1 MPWPTHCPLPGPP
14 ARRVENPEVT
24 DSSSAD
30 GYTGQTECGGRTR
43 SPWLAFLRT
52 ETGSAAVLL
61 VAVLAALAWANADL
75 SSYDRFWRT
84 HVGLSFGSRSLSL
97 EVREWVNSGLMS
109 VFFFVVGLEARRER
123 DMGELRDGRR
133 IALPVFVGISGM
145 LLPVAI
151 YLLVNAGH
159 GTTHGWGAAMSTD
172 TAFAL
177 GMLALLG
184 NRLPTGL
191 RTFILA
197 VTVVDDLVALAVIA
211 FAYSERVSLIP
222 LLVAVGIL
230 GVIVL
235 LRYEGVRRGAYYAL
249 LGIAAWVALWESGV
263 DPVVIGL
270 VMGLLTSAYPAARG
284 DLERATGLFRRFR
297 EQPTPELER
306 SARLG
311 LASAISPNDRLLRMY
326 HPWSSYVIVP
336 VFALAN
342 AGIRISG
349 DELSQAFTSPVT
361 LGIVCAFVV
370 GKPIAV
376 LTASWLT
383 TRFSHGR
390 LRPPVGWGAV
400 AAGGTIA
407 GAGFT
412 VSLLIATLAFEG
424 EQLENAKIGTLTA
437 LVCAFAVTWGVS
449 AVIGLLPKRRRNRA
463 LLGTA
468 GSIVDLAVPVDPELD
483 KIRGPLEAPVT
494 VVEYGDFDC
503 PYCGKAEPVVR
514 ELLADFG
521 DVRYV
526 WRHMPLTDVHPGAM
540 LGAEASEAA
549 HGQGAFWEMHDLL
562 LAREGTLRFA
572 DALRLATDL
581 GLDAERFE
589 RDLRRHQGAGR
600 IAEDVDSADLS
611 GVSGT
616 PTFFING
623 RRHHGAYD
631 IDHLSAAVR
640 TARQLAAIAERE

>member
-1 MPWPTHCPLPGPP
+1 M
-14 ARRVENPEVT
+14 T
-24 DSSSAD
+24 DSSPDAD
-30 GYTGQTECGGRTR
+30 YTGQTRCGGPTRT
-43 SPWLAFLRT
+43 PWREFLRT

-61 VAVLAALAWANADL
+61 AAVLAALAWANADL
-75 SSYDRFWRT
+75 SSYERLWRT

-97 EVREWVNSGLMS
+97 ELREWVNSGLMAL
-109 VFFFVVGLEARRER
+109 FFFVVGLEARRER

-133 IALPVFVGISGM
+133 IALPVFVGVSGM
-145 LLPVAI
+145 LVPVAI
-151 YLLVNAGH
+151 YLLVNAGN
-159 GTTHGWGAAMSTD
+159 GTAYGWGAAMSTD

-184 NRLPTGL
+184 RRLPTGL

-197 VTVVDDLVALAVIA
+197 VTVVDDFVALAVIT
-211 FAYSERVSLIP
+211 FAYSESVAP
-222 LLVAVGIL
+222 VALLVALGIL
-230 GVIVL
+230 GVIIV
-235 LRYEGVRRGAYYAL
+235 LRYEGVRRGVWYAL
-249 LGIAAWVALWESGV
+249 LAIAAWVALLESGV

-342 AGIRISG
+342 AGIRITP

-376 LTASWLT
+376 LTASWLAS
-383 TRFSHGR
+383 RLSHGR

-412 VSLLIATLAFEG
+412 VSLLIATLAFDG
-424 EQLENAKIGTLTA
+424 DHLEEAKIGTLTA
-437 LVCAFAVTWGVS
+437 LLCAFAVTWAVS

-468 GSIVDLAVPVDPELD
+468 ESIVDLAVPVDSERD

-503 PYCGKAEPVVR
+503 PYCGKAEPVIR

-549 HGQGAFWEMHDLL
+549 YDQGAFWEMHDLL
-562 LAREGTLRFA
+562 LAHEGTLRFA
-572 DALRLATDL
+572 DSLRFAADL
-581 GLDAERFE
+581 GLDTERFE
-589 RDLRRHQGAGR
+589 RHLRRHKGA
-600 IAEDVDSADLS
+600 AWVADDVDSADLS

-631 IDHLSAAVR
+631 IGNLSAAVR
-640 TARQLAAIAERE
+640 TARQQAALAEPDS

>member
-1 MPWPTHCPLPGPP
+1 M
-14 ARRVENPEVT
+14 T
-24 DSSSAD
+24 DSSSAAE
-30 GYTGQTECGGRTR
+30 YTGRTECGGPTRT
-43 SPWLAFLRT
+43 PWRAFLRT

-61 VAVLAALAWANADL
+61 VAVIAALAWANADL

-97 EVREWVNSGLMS
+97 EVRDWVNSGLMA

-133 IALPVFVGISGM
+133 IALPVFVGVSGM
-145 LLPVAI
+145 LVPVAI

-184 NRLPTGL
+184 RRLPTGL

-197 VTVVDDLVALAVIA
+197 VTVVDDFVALGVIT
-211 FAYSERVSLIP
+211 FAYSERVHP
-222 LLVAVGIL
+222 VALVVAIGIL

-235 LRYEGVRRGAYYAL
+235 LRYQGVRQGGWYAL
-249 LGIAAWVALWESGV
+249 LAAAAWVALWESGV

-270 VMGLLTSAYPAARG
+270 IMGLLTSAYPAARG
-284 DLERATGLFRRFR
+284 DLERASGLFRRFR

-306 SARLG
+306 SARIG

-342 AGIRISG
+342 AGIPITAE
-349 DELSQAFTSPVT
+349 ELSQAFTSPVT

-383 TRFSHGR
+383 ARLSHGR

-412 VSLLIATLAFEG
+412 VSLLIATLAFDG

-437 LVCAFAVTWGVS
+437 LICAFAVTWAVS

-468 GSIVDLAVPVDPELD
+468 ESIVDLAVMVDPELD
-483 KIRGPLEAPVT
+483 KIRGPLDAPVT

-503 PYCGKAEPVVR
+503 PYCGKAEPVIR

-549 HGQGAFWEMHDLL
+549 HDQGAFWGMHDLL
-562 LAREGTLRFA
+562 LAREGTLRFT
-572 DALRLATDL
+572 DALRFAADL
-581 GLDAERFE
+581 GLDTERFE
-589 RDLRRHQGAGR
+589 RHLRRHKGAGR
-600 IAEDVDSADLS
+600 IADDVDSADVS

-640 TARQLAAIAERE
+640 TARQQAALTEPES

>member
-1 MPWPTHCPLPGPP
+1 M
-14 ARRVENPEVT
+14 T
-24 DSSSAD
+24 DSSSAA
-30 GYTGQTECGGRTR
+30 GYTGQTESDGPAR
-43 SPWLAFLRT
+43 SPWLTFLRT

-75 SSYDRFWRT
+75 SSYERFWRT

-123 DMGELRDGRR
+123 DLGELRDARR
-133 IALPVFVGISGM
+133 IALPVLVGLSGM
-145 LLPVAI
+145 LVPVAI

-184 NRLPTGL
+184 RRLPKGL

-197 VTVVDDLVALAVIA
+197 VTVVDDLVALGVIA
-211 FAYSERVSLIP
+211 FAYTESVAP
-222 LLVAVGIL
+222 VALLVAVGIL
-230 GVIVL
+230 GVIAL
-235 LRYEGVRRGAYYAL
+235 LRYEGVRRGGWYAVL
-249 LGIAAWVALWESGV
+249 AAAAWVALWESGV

-270 VMGLLTSAYPAARG
+270 VVGLLTYAYPAARG

-306 SARLG
+306 SARIG
-311 LASAISPNDRLLRMY
+311 LASAISPNDRLLRIY
-326 HPWSSYVIVP
+326 LPWSSYVIVP

-342 AGIRISG
+342 AGIRINA
-349 DELSQAFTSPVT
+349 DELSQAFSSRVT
-361 LGIVCAFVV
+361 LGIVCGLVV
-370 GKPIAV
+370 GKPVAV

-412 VSLLIATLAFEG
+412 VSLLIATLAFDG

-437 LVCAFAVTWGVS
+437 LICSFAVTWAVS
-449 AVIGLLPKRRRNRA
+449 TVIGLLPKRRRIRA

-468 GSIVDLAVPVDPELD
+468 DSIVDLVVPVDSERD

-503 PYCGKAEPVVR
+503 PYCGKAEPVIR

-526 WRHMPLTDVHPGAM
+526 WRHLPLTDVHPGAM

-549 HGQGAFWEMHDLL
+549 HDQGAFWDMHDLL
-562 LAREGTLRFA
+562 LAREGTLLFT
-572 DALRLATDL
+572 DALRLAADL
-581 GLDAERFE
+581 GLDTERFE
-589 RDLRRHQGAGR
+589 RHLRRHKGAGR
-600 IAEDVDSADLS
+600 IADDTDSADLS

-616 PTFFING
+616 PTFFVNG

-631 IDHLSAAVR
+631 IGNLSAAVR
-640 TARQLAAIAERE
+640 TARQQAALDEPEPEP

>member
-1 MPWPTHCPLPGPP
+1 M
-14 ARRVENPEVT
+14 T
-24 DSSSAD
+24 DSSPDAD
-30 GYTGQTECGGRTR
+30 YLGQTRCGEHART
-43 SPWLAFLRT
+43 PWREFLRT

-61 VAVLAALAWANADL
+61 VAVTAALAWANADL
-75 SSYDRFWRT
+75 SSYERFWRT

-97 EVREWVNSGLMS
+97 EVREWVNSGLMA

-133 IALPVFVGISGM
+133 IALPVFVGVSGM
-145 LLPVAI
+145 LVPVAI
-151 YLLVNAGH
+151 YLLVNAGN
-159 GTTHGWGAAMSTD
+159 GTAYGWGAAMSTD

-184 NRLPTGL
+184 RRLPTGL

-197 VTVVDDLVALAVIA
+197 VTVVDDFVALAVIT
-211 FAYSERVSLIP
+211 FAYSESVAPLA
-222 LLVAVGIL
+222 LLVALSVL
-230 GVIVL
+230 GVIMVL
-235 LRYEGVRRGAYYAL
+235 RREGVRRGAWYVVPAV
-249 LGIAAWVALWESGV
+249 AAWVAMLESGV
-263 DPVVIGL
+263 DPVVVGL
-270 VMGLLTSAYPAARG
+270 VMGLLTSAYPAARS

-342 AGIRISG
+342 AGIRTSP
-349 DELSQAFTSPVT
+349 DELSEAFTSPVT
-361 LGIVCAFVV
+361 LGIVGAFVV
-370 GKPIAV
+370 GKPVAV

-383 TRFSHGR
+383 HRLSHGR

-412 VSLLIATLAFEG
+412 VSLLIATLAFDG
-424 EQLENAKIGTLTA
+424 DHLEEAKIGTLTA
-437 LVCAFAVTWGVS
+437 LLCSFAVTWAVS
-449 AVIGLLPKRRRNRA
+449 AVIGLLPRRRRNRA

-468 GSIVDLAVPVDPELD
+468 ESIVDLAVPVDSERD

-503 PYCGKAEPVVR
+503 PYCGKAEPVIR

-549 HGQGAFWEMHDLL
+549 YDQGAFWEMHDLL
-562 LAREGTLRFA
+562 LAHEGTLRFA
-572 DALRLATDL
+572 DVLRFAADL
-581 GLDAERFE
+581 GLDTERFE
-589 RDLRRHQGAGR
+589 RHLRRHRGA
-600 IAEDVDSADLS
+600 AYVADDVDSADLS

-616 PTFFING
+616 PTFFVNG

-631 IDHLSAAVR
+631 IANLSAAVR
-640 TARQLAAIAERE
+640 TARQQVALAEPDA

>member
-1 MPWPTHCPLPGPP
+1 MT
-14 ARRVENPEVT
+14 E
-24 DSSSAD
+24 SSPDA
-30 GYTGQTECGGRTR
+30 GYTGQTRFGGTSRT
-43 SPWLAFLRT
+43 PWRAFLRT

-75 SSYDRFWRT
+75 ASYERFWRT
-84 HVGLSFGSRSLSL
+84 HMGLSFGSRSLSL
-97 EVREWVNSGLMS
+97 ELRAWVNSGLMA

-133 IALPVFVGISGM
+133 IALPVFVGVSGM
-145 LLPVAI
+145 LVPVAI

-159 GTTHGWGAAMSTD
+159 GTAYGWGAAMSTD

-184 NRLPTGL
+184 RRLPTGL

-197 VTVVDDLVALAVIA
+197 VTVVDDFVALAVIT
-211 FAYSERVSLIP
+211 FAYSESVAP
-222 LLVAVGIL
+222 VALLVALGIL
-230 GVIVL
+230 GVIML
-235 LRYEGVRRGAYYAL
+235 LRYEGVRRGAWYAL
-249 LGIAAWVALWESGV
+249 LAVAAWIALLESGV

-342 AGIRISG
+342 AGIRITP
-349 DELSQAFTSPVT
+349 DELSGAFTSPVT
-361 LGIVCAFVV
+361 LGIVGAFVV

-383 TRFSHGR
+383 SRFSHGR
-390 LRPPVGWGAV
+390 LRPAVGWGAV

-412 VSLLIATLAFEG
+412 VSLLIATLAFDG
-424 EQLENAKIGTLTA
+424 AHLEEAKIGTLTA
-437 LVCAFAVTWGVS
+437 LLCAFAVTWAVS

-463 LLGTA
+463 LLGTTE
-468 GSIVDLAVPVDPELD
+468 SIVDLAVPVDPERD

-503 PYCGKAEPVVR
+503 PYCGKAEPVIR

-540 LGAEASEAA
+540 LAAEASEAA
-549 HGQGAFWEMHDLL
+549 YDQGAFWEMHDRL
-562 LAREGTLRFA
+562 LAHEGTLRFA
-572 DALRLATDL
+572 DALRIAGDL
-581 GLDAERFE
+581 GLDTERFE
-589 RDLRRHQGAGR
+589 RHMRRHKGAAWV
-600 IAEDVDSADLS
+600 AEDVDSADLS

-616 PTFFING
+616 PTFFVNG

-631 IDHLSAAVR
+631 IGHLSAAVR
-640 TARQLAAIAERE
+640 TARQQAALTEPQQ

>member
-1 MPWPTHCPLPGPP
+1 M
-14 ARRVENPEVT
+14 T
-24 DSSSAD
+24 DSSPDAD
-30 GYTGQTECGGRTR
+30 YLGQTRCGERART
-43 SPWLAFLRT
+43 PWREFLRT

-61 VAVLAALAWANADL
+61 VAVIAALAWANADL
-75 SSYDRFWRT
+75 SSYERFWRT

-97 EVREWVNSGLMS
+97 EVREWVNSGLMA

-133 IALPVFVGISGM
+133 IALPVFAGISGM
-145 LLPVAI
+145 LVPVAI
-151 YLLVNAGH
+151 YLLVNAGN
-159 GTTHGWGAAMSTD
+159 GTAYGWGAAMSTD

-184 NRLPTGL
+184 RRLPTGL

-197 VTVVDDLVALAVIA
+197 VTVVDDFVALAVIT
-211 FAYSERVSLIP
+211 FAYSESVAPLA
-222 LLVAVGIL
+222 LLVALGIL
-230 GVIVL
+230 GVIMVL
-235 LRYEGVRRGAYYAL
+235 RREGVRRGAWYVVPAV
-249 LGIAAWVALWESGV
+249 AAWVAMLESGV
-263 DPVVIGL
+263 DPVVVGL

-342 AGIRISG
+342 AGIRTSP
-349 DELSQAFTSPVT
+349 DELSEAFTSPVT
-361 LGIVCAFVV
+361 LGIVGAFVV

-383 TRFSHGR
+383 HRLSHGR

-412 VSLLIATLAFEG
+412 VSLLIATLAFDG
-424 EQLENAKIGTLTA
+424 DHLEEAKVGTLTA
-437 LVCAFAVTWGVS
+437 LLCSFAVTWAVS
-449 AVIGLLPKRRRNRA
+449 AVIGLLPRRRRNRA

-468 GSIVDLAVPVDPELD
+468 ESIVDLAVPVDSERD

-503 PYCGKAEPVVR
+503 PYCGKAEPVIR

-549 HGQGAFWEMHDLL
+549 YDQGAFWEMHDLL
-562 LAREGTLRFA
+562 LAHEGTLRFA
-572 DALRLATDL
+572 DVLGFAADL
-581 GLDAERFE
+581 GLDTERFE
-589 RDLRRHQGAGR
+589 RHLRRHRGA
-600 IAEDVDSADLS
+600 ASVADDVDSADLS

-616 PTFFING
+616 PTFFVNG

-631 IDHLSAAVR
+631 IGNLSAAVR
-640 TARQLAAIAERE
+640 TARQQVALAEPDA

>member
-1 MPWPTHCPLPGPP
+1 M
-14 ARRVENPEVT
+14 T
-24 DSSSAD
+24 DSSPDA
-30 GYTGQTECGGRTR
+30 GYSGQTQCGGPRRTPLR
-43 SPWLAFLRT
+43 SFLRT

-61 VAVLAALAWANADL
+61 AAVVAALAWANADV

-84 HVGLSFGSRSLSL
+84 HVALSFGSRSLSL
-97 EVREWVNSGLMS
+97 ELRDWVNSGLMA

-123 DMGELRDGRR
+123 DLGELRDARR
-133 IALPVFVGISGM
+133 IALPVFVGVSGM
-145 LLPVAI
+145 LVPVSI
-151 YLLVNAGH
+151 YLLINAGD
-159 GTTHGWGAAMSTD
+159 GELHGWGAAMSTD

-184 NRLPTGL
+184 KRLPTGL

-197 VTVVDDLVALAVIA
+197 VTVVDDFVALGVIT
-211 FAYSERVSLIP
+211 FGYSESLAP
-222 LLVAVGIL
+222 VALLVAVAIL
-230 GVIVL
+230 GVILL
-235 LRYEGVRRGAYYAL
+235 LRHEGVRQGGWYAVLAIGAW
-249 LGIAAWVALWESGV
+249 IALWESGV
-263 DPVVIGL
+263 DPIVIGL
-270 VMGLLTSAYPAARG
+270 VMGLLTFAYPAARG
-284 DLERATGLFRRFR
+284 DLERASGLFRRFR

-306 SARLG
+306 SARIG
-311 LASAISPNDRLLRMY
+311 LAAAISPNDRLLRMY

-342 AGIRISG
+342 AGIQISG
-349 DELSQAFTSPVT
+349 HELSQAFTSPVT
-361 LGIVCAFVV
+361 LGIICAFVA

-376 LTASWLT
+376 LSAAWLASH
-383 TRFSHGR
+383 FSHGR

-412 VSLLIATLAFEG
+412 VSLLIATLAFDG

-437 LVCAFAVTWGVS
+437 LLSSFALTWAVS
-449 AVIGLLPKRRRNRA
+449 AVIGLLPRARRNRA

-468 GSIVDLAVPVDPELD
+468 ESIIDLAVPVDPELD
-483 KIRGPLEAPVT
+483 KIRGPLDAPVT

-503 PYCGKAEPVVR
+503 PYCGMAEPVIR

-549 HGQGAFWEMHDLL
+549 HDQGAFWEMHDLL
-562 LAREGTLRFA
+562 LAREGTLRLA
-572 DALRLATDL
+572 EALRLAGDL
-581 GLDAERFE
+581 DLDTERFE
-589 RDLRRHQGAGR
+589 QYLHRHKGAAR
-600 IAEDVDSADLS
+600 IDDDVDSADLS

-631 IDHLSAAVR
+631 IGHLSAAVR
-640 TARQLAAIAERE
+640 TARKRAALAEPDS

>member
-1 MPWPTHCPLPGPP
+1 M
-14 ARRVENPEVT
+14 T
-24 DSSSAD
+24 DSSPDAD
-30 GYTGQTECGGRTR
+30 YTGQSRFGGQSRT
-43 SPWLAFLRT
+43 PWRAFLRT

-75 SSYDRFWRT
+75 SSYERLWRT

-97 EVREWVNSGLMS
+97 ELREWVNSGLMA

-133 IALPVFVGISGM
+133 IALPVFVGVSGM
-145 LLPVAI
+145 LVPVVI

-159 GTTHGWGAAMSTD
+159 GTAYGWGAAMSTD

-184 NRLPTGL
+184 RRLPTGL

-197 VTVVDDLVALAVIA
+197 VTVVDDFVALAVIT
-211 FAYSERVSLIP
+211 FAYSESVAP
-222 LLVAVGIL
+222 VALLVALGIL

-235 LRYEGVRRGAYYAL
+235 LRYEGVRRGAWYAL
-249 LGIAAWVALWESGV
+249 LAVAAWVALLESGV

-270 VMGLLTSAYPAARG
+270 VMGLLTSAYPAARD

-342 AGIRISG
+342 AGIRITP
-349 DELSQAFTSPVT
+349 DALSQAFTSPVT
-361 LGIVCAFVV
+361 LGIVGAFVV

-383 TRFSHGR
+383 ARFSHGR

-412 VSLLIATLAFEG
+412 VSLLIATLAFDG
-424 EQLENAKIGTLTA
+424 AHLEEAKIGTLTA
-437 LVCAFAVTWGVS
+437 LICAFAVTWAVS

-468 GSIVDLAVPVDPELD
+468 ESIVDLAVPVDSARD

-503 PYCGKAEPVVR
+503 PYCGKAEPVIR

-540 LGAEASEAA
+540 LAAEASEAA
-549 HGQGAFWEMHDLL
+549 YDQGAFWEMHDRL
-562 LAREGTLRFA
+562 LAHEGTLRFT
-572 DALRLATDL
+572 DALRIAGDL
-581 GLDAERFE
+581 GLDTERFE
-589 RDLRRHQGAGR
+589 RHMRRHKGAAWV
-600 IAEDVDSADLS
+600 AEDVDSADLS

-616 PTFFING
+616 PTFFVNG

-631 IDHLSAAVR
+631 IGHLSTAVR
-640 TARQLAAIAERE
+640 TARQQAALTEPE

>member
-1 MPWPTHCPLPGPP
+1 M
-14 ARRVENPEVT
+14 T
-24 DSSSAD
+24 DSSPDAGFS
-30 GYTGQTECGGRTR
+30 GQTQCDGPRPT
-43 SPWLAFLRT
+43 PWRAFLRT

-61 VAVLAALAWANADL
+61 AAVLAALAWANADL

-97 EVREWVNSGLMS
+97 ELRDWVNSGLMS

-123 DMGELRDGRR
+123 DLGELRDARH
-133 IALPVFVGISGM
+133 IALPVFVGVSGM
-145 LLPVAI
+145 LVPVAI
-151 YLLVNAGH
+151 YLLINAGD
-159 GTTHGWGAAMSTD
+159 GETRGWGAAMSTD

-184 NRLPTGL
+184 KRLPTGL

-197 VTVVDDLVALAVIA
+197 VTVVDDFVALAVIT
-211 FAYSERVSLIP
+211 FGYSESVAP
-222 LLVAVGIL
+222 VALLVALGIL

-235 LRYEGVRRGAYYAL
+235 LRHQGVRRGGWYAVL
-249 LGIAAWVALWESGV
+249 ATAAWVALWESGV

-270 VMGLLTSAYPAARG
+270 VMGLLTFAYPAARG

-306 SARLG
+306 SARIG
-311 LASAISPNDRLLRMY
+311 LATAISPNDRLLRMY

-342 AGIRISG
+342 AGIQISG

-376 LTASWLT
+376 LSAAWLT
-383 TRFSHGR
+383 THFSHGR

-412 VSLLIATLAFEG
+412 VSLLIAALAFDG

-437 LVCAFAVTWGVS
+437 LLSSFLLTWAVS
-449 AVIGLLPKRRRNRA
+449 AVIGLLPKRRRTRA

-468 GSIVDLAVPVDPELD
+468 ESIIDLAVPVDPETD

-503 PYCGKAEPVVR
+503 PYCGRAEPVIR

-526 WRHMPLTDVHPGAM
+526 WRHLPLTDVHPGAM

-549 HGQGAFWEMHDLL
+549 HDQGAFWEMHDLL

-572 DALRLATDL
+572 EALRLADDL
-581 GLDAERFE
+581 GLDTERFE
-589 RDLRRHQGAGR
+589 RYLRHHKGR
-600 IAEDVDSADLS
+600 ARIDDDVRSADLS

-640 TARQLAAIAERE
+640 TARQRAALAEPDS

>member
-1 MPWPTHCPLPGPP
+1 M
-14 ARRVENPEVT
+14 T
-24 DSSSAD
+24 DSSPAD
-30 GYTGQTECGGRTR
+30 GFTAQTECGGPTRT
-43 SPWLAFLRT
+43 PWRAFLRT

-61 VAVLAALAWANADL
+61 VAVIAALAWANADL

-97 EVREWVNSGLMS
+97 EVRDWVNSGLMA

-133 IALPVFVGISGM
+133 IALPVAVGISGM
-145 LLPVAI
+145 LVPVAI

-159 GTTHGWGAAMSTD
+159 STVHGWGAAMSTD

-184 NRLPTGL
+184 KRLPTGL
-191 RTFILA
+191 RTFILT
-197 VTVVDDLVALAVIA
+197 VTVVDDFVALGVIA
-211 FAYSERVSLIP
+211 FAYSERVAP
-222 LLVAVGIL
+222 VALLVAIGIL
-230 GVIVL
+230 GVIIL
-235 LRYEGVRRGAYYAL
+235 LRYEGVRRGGWYAL

-284 DLERATGLFRRFR
+284 DLERASGLFRRFR

-306 SARLG
+306 SARIG

-342 AGIRISG
+342 AGIQLSG
-349 DELSQAFTSPVT
+349 GQLSQAFASPVT
-361 LGIVCAFVV
+361 LGIVCALVV
-370 GKPIAV
+370 GKPVAV
-376 LTASWLT
+376 LTASWLSA
-383 TRFSHGR
+383 RFSHGR

-412 VSLLIATLAFEG
+412 VSLLIATLAFDG
-424 EQLENAKIGTLTA
+424 EQLENAKIGILTA
-437 LVCAFAVTWGVS
+437 LLCAFTLTWAVS

-468 GSIVDLAVPVDPELD
+468 ESIVDLAVPVDPELD
-483 KIRGPLEAPVT
+483 KIRGPLAAPVT

-503 PYCGKAEPVVR
+503 PYCGKAEPVIR

-549 HGQGAFWEMHDLL
+549 HDQGAFWEMHDLL
-562 LAREGTLRFA
+562 LAREGTLRFT
-572 DALRLATDL
+572 DALGFAADL
-581 GLDAERFE
+581 GLDTERFE
-589 RDLRRHQGAGR
+589 RQLRRHKGAGR
-600 IAEDVDSADLS
+600 IADDVDSADLS

-631 IDHLSAAVR
+631 IGHLSAAVR
-640 TARQLAAIAERE
+640 TARQQAALTEPDS